1 MLLYGR
7 PAEQA
12 SAYSASLAACHCVFV
27 LVLSYVM
34 FVWQIKSFFYVS
46 LWSWCWRAWGPV
58 QC

>member
-27 LVLSYVM
+27 IVLSYVM

-46 LWSWCWRAWGPV
+46 L
-58 QC
+58 